1 MSTFETVI
9 YRVENQV
16 ATIRMNRPAAMNA
29 LNEQMRRDLL
39 AAVDMANVDSEV
51 RVIVLGGEGRG
62 FCAGADLTEDYRPR
76 YDRVDQQIKESYK
89 PVVMALYHSDKITLS
104 SVRGAA
110 AGAGSALAMVCD
122 LTIMADNAYIYQ
134 AFAAIALVPDCGASW
149 HLVHELGRKR
159 AFQVMLE
166 AEKLAAS
173 ECVDLGLANRV
184 VAVDQLDSAT
194 QAWAEKLAACAP
206 LARAHLKQLV
216 RQAPLNTL
224 EQSIDQEA
232 RLQNDC
238 IASADFAEGTAA
250 FFEKRKA
257 AFTGK

>member
-1 MSTFETVI
+1 MSNFQTVI
-9 YRVENQV
+9 YSVENRV
-16 ATIRMNRPAAMNA
+16 ATIRMNRPGVMNA
-29 LNEQMRRDLL
+29 VNEQMRNDLL
-39 AAVDMANVDSEV
+39 AAVDMANADDQV
-51 RVIVLGGEGRG
+51 RVIVLGGKGRG

-76 YDRVDQQIKESYK
+76 YDSVDQQIKKSYK
-89 PVVMALYHSDKITLS
+89 PVLMTLYDSDKITLS

-122 LTIMADNAYIYQ
+122 LSIMADDAYIYQ

-149 HLVHELGRKR
+149 HLVRQLGRKR

-166 AEKLAAS
+166 AEKLAAT
-173 ECVDLGLANRV
+173 ECVELGLANRV
-184 VAVDQLDSAT
+184 VAVDDLDGAT

-206 LARAHLKQLV
+206 LAQRHLKQLV
-216 RQAPLNTL
+216 RQAPFNTL

-232 RLQNDC
+232 GLQNDC

-250 FFEKRKA
+250 FFEKRE
-257 AFTGK
+257 AFFSGR